1 MLYELYFNIKF
12 EYFFYKDLEFN
23 IVKFNIV
30 YSINNNIV
38 KI

>member
-23 IVKFNIV
+23 IGKNLI
-30 YSINNNIV
+30 ILILL
-38 KI
+38 